1 MQSLFG
7 EGKTMV
13 NTEAVNDM
21 LEAYRKLGGKVA
33 IIENILLKFPKMD
46 NSILKER
53 LEMFKEEKAEISE
66 MLVAEFEQIDI
77 SKLAKAINHS

>member
-1 MQSLFG
+1 
-7 EGKTMV
+7 MV